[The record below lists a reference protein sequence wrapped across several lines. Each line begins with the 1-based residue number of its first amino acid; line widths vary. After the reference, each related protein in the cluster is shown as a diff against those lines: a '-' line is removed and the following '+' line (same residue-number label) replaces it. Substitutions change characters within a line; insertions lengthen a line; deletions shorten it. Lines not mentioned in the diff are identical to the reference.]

1 VEREVFSGSSTEIEA
16 ALRPHVDRLILDVD
30 DGVFLD
36 QPEKFARL
44 AELADTVVCG
54 NQMIADHFQPLSRA
68 VVTIPTVIDTTRY
81 PVKEKFGEPCVL
93 GWTGSSSNLPYLLRL
108 TPILGSLAA
117 ARNIRL
123 HVVADRSEGLEELES
138 AGVDVRFTRWN
149 PHRETADLADF
160 QIGLMPLADEP
171 WARLKCGL
179 KIIQYFGLGI
189 PAVASP
195 VGANVRIIRDG
206 ENGLLASTDDD
217 WTRVLMSL
225 MDDPEFRQKVDRAGR
240 VTAEERYSVSAHVDR
255 WWDVLRGEEP
265 SR

>member
-1 VEREVFSGSSTEIEA
+1 MKVLFLTSGPYTPATRFRILQYIPALRERGIECVVSHGRPAKYEAYAWLGWRRSERVRWLSRRWDVLRARFGRFDAAVVEREVFSGSSTEIEA
-16 ALRPHVDRLILDVD
+16 ALRPHVDRLVLDID

-44 AELADTVVCG
+44 AEVASTVVCG

-108 TPILGSLAA
+108 KPILGSLAA

-138 AGVDVRFTRWN
+138 AGVDVRFTPWN
-149 PHRETADLADF
+149 PHRRRQPTLPISRSDSCRCRMSRGR
-160 QIGLMPLADEP
+160 GLN
-171 WARLKCGL
+171 
-179 KIIQYFGLGI
+179 
-189 PAVASP
+189 P
-195 VGANVRIIRDG
+195 V
-206 ENGLLASTDDD
+206 
-217 WTRVLMSL
+217 
-225 MDDPEFRQKVDRAGR
+225 
-240 VTAEERYSVSAHVDR
+240 
-255 WWDVLRGEEP
+255 
-265 SR
+265 